1 MGLTI
6 GGRRRKFASGSQAI
20 QGAVYRRFKAV
31 DSLQGAV
38 NSMSATR
45 FHPRTGANFVV
56 SLLTGGKAV
65 ATRAIDVSMAGLQ
78 LLGRFQPFNEAVT
91 LSLQLPEGKEIVTRA
106 TVKRQTEEAVAL
118 EFEQLDW
125 DDLLALAR
133 FVHPRI

>member
-1 MGLTI
+1 MTT
-6 GGRRRKFASGSQAI
+6 
-20 QGAVYRRFKAV
+20 
-31 DSLQGAV
+31 
-38 NSMSATR
+38 TR
-45 FHPRTGANFVV
+45 FHPRAGANFVV

-78 LLGRFQPFNEAVT
+78 LLGRFQPFPGAVT

-106 TVKRQTEEAVAL
+106 TVKRQTEQAVAL

-125 DDLLALAR
+125 DDMLALAR